1 MDDLF
6 TSRSGPV
13 RFGSHLTE
21 SLDDSLHRE
30 LIEDVHS
37 DTEDSTT
44 VMEMSN
50 RKRRHYSSN
59 ESGTDDNLADKIM
72 SGRVKLKK
80 IEEDLSQTNDDKKEE
95 GLVTL

>member
-30 LIEDVHS
+30 LVEDVHS
-37 DTEDSTT
+37 DPEDFTPVMST
-44 VMEMSN
+44 
-50 RKRRHYSSN
+50 RKRRHYSY
-59 ESGTDDNLADKIM
+59 ESGGDDNLADKIM
-72 SGRVKLKK
+72 SDRVKLKK
-80 IEEDLSQTNDDKKEE
+80 IEEDLSQTNDDKKQE
-95 GLVTL
+95 GLTIV